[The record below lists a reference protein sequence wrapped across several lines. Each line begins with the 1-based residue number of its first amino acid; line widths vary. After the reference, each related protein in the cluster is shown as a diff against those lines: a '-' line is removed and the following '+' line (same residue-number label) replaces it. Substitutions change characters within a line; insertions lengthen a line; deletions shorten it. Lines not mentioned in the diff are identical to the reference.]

1 MRTDLRP
8 LTQVVRRER
17 AKAIGPI
24 GCKDQLLLAYIDGDL
39 DLDNYKLIERIIA
52 ADPET
57 QSRVAH
63 MRLITEMLVMA
74 YADDEVTEPDQ
85 ADHVTYAGRE

>member
-1 MRTDLRP
+1 MRTDFRP
-8 LTQVVRRER
+8 LTQVIRRER

-24 GCKDQLLLAYIDGDL
+24 GCKDQLLLAYIDGDM
-39 DLDNYKLIERIIA
+39 DLDTYETIDRIIA

-63 MRLITEMLVMA
+63 LRLITEMLVTA
-74 YADDEVTEPDQ
+74 YADDEITEPDQ
-85 ADHVTYAGRE
+85 ADHLVYAGRE